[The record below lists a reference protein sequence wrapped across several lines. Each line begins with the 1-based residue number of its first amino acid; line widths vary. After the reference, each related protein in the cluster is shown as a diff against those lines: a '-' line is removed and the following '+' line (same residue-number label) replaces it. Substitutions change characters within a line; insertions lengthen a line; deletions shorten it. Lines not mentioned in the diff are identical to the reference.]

1 MPPSRRESGIA
12 SSGGPGSTSGARE
25 QVTRVGD
32 YFTAAV
38 GDVPIVVVRNEDGL
52 SGFVNVC
59 RHRRHEVVSG
69 SGNRKVLQCP
79 YHAWTYGLDGCLR
92 AAPRSDH
99 EPGFDRASLPLLP
112 VSVDTWGPFVF
123 ANLEAAAPLSRVL
136 GELPAIV
143 GRSGLR
149 LDDLR
154 FSGREEW
161 TAGANW
167 KVMIENFLECYHC
180 PVQHPGFSAVVDV
193 AEESYG
199 LHAHE
204 WFSSQV
210 RPGARLSARGSGTK
224 GGLRRPRG
232 RDPGAVP
239 LSLAEPH
246 RSASIRVIRTCPSTY
261 GCPMGRTGRGDSR
274 STTSAPTCPTARAG
288 TSSNSTARSAA
299 RTTP

>member
-1 MPPSRRESGIA
+1 MNGPDRALDHGMLAAEIERGASLPASWYTDADVATRERDRIFRRTWQYAGRS
-12 SSGGPGSTSGARE
+12 E

-32 YFTAAV
+32 YFTAAM

-59 RHRRHEVVSG
+59 RHRRHEVASG

-79 YHAWTYGLDGCLR
+79 YHAWTYGLDGGLR

-123 ANLEAAAPLSRVL
+123 ANLECGTLLSRVL
-136 GELPAIV
+136 GGLPAII

-180 PVQHPGFSAVVDV
+180 PVQHPGFSAVID
-193 AEESYG
+193 
-199 LHAHE
+199 
-204 WFSSQV
+204 V
-210 RPGARLSARGSGTK
+210 RPDAYRLQAHGGVSSRGGA
-224 GGLRRPRG
+224 GGG
-232 RDPGAVP
+232 
-239 LSLAEPH
+239 
-246 RSASIRVIRTCPSTY
+246 
-261 GCPMGRTGRGDSR
+261 
-274 STTSAPTCPTARAG
+274 
-288 TSSNSTARSAA
+288 
-299 RTTP
+299 